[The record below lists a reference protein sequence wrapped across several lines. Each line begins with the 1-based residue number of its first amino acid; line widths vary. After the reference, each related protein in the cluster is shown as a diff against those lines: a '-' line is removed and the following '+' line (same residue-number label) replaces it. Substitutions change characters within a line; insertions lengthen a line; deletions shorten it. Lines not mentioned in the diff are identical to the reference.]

1 MCKYEAKGRVF
12 EVRLVQLGG
21 SSYGMGGRGMRS
33 LRSGNFSN
41 PRTSRDWL
49 QLEPLSIILRL
60 KEISPCVYKTYNLIK
75 TPFLFMKN
83 LN

>member
-1 MCKYEAKGRVF
+1 MRGKFETEGRKILWR
-12 EVRLVQLGG
+12 EWEG
-21 SSYGMGGRGMRS
+21 SEKLWSNN
-33 LRSGNFSN
+33 LSN